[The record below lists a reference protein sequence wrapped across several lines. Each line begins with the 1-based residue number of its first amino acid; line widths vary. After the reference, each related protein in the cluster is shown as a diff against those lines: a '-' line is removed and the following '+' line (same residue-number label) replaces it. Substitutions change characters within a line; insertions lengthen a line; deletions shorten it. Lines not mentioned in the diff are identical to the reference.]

1 MEKGVSSMSLLI
13 CGATII
19 DGVGSK
25 PIEGRAIWIE
35 GGRIKAIGQRSEFA
49 SHPEAKI
56 VNAQGQYAI
65 PGLIDTNVH
74 LVGTL
79 FLDEFVRFEGRY
91 EELIAEAAQVALKN
105 GLTTV
110 CDTWGPRQAL
120 IAVREKINA
129 GTIPGSRILCAG
141 NIIGLDGPFSE
152 NFFPKYLEVASSSFV
167 QRVNSVYAET
177 VGPELT
183 WLPPDEVGR
192 VVRSYTRSGVD
203 FIKYASSEHRVPSG
217 PSAYLTFSP
226 AVQAVIVE
234 EAHRAGLTAQA
245 HSTSV
250 EGLKAAIEAGCD
262 IIQHGNLTGTV
273 PIPGATLESFVK
285 RKAACAVLA
294 FSKRQQKVILEQGAP
309 ELRKSHS
316 PAFMEASHQVN
327 IRNLLS
333 CGASLLLCTDSG
345 YVSQEVMRDPAFEPI
360 VGEDSLYA
368 LGSGHFQWFEAMQEH
383 GMAPMEAL
391 KAATRNI
398 AVALKK
404 DKDLGSLE
412 PGKVADLIILEKDPL
427 QSASHYRSIGTV
439 IKDGVVVDRSRLP
452 LTPVMRGA
460 AKP

>member
-1 MEKGVSSMSLLI
+1 
-13 CGATII
+13 
-19 DGVGSK
+19 
-25 PIEGRAIWIE
+25 
-35 GGRIKAIGQRSEFA
+35 
-49 SHPEAKI
+49 
-56 VNAQGQYAI
+56 
-65 PGLIDTNVH
+65 
-74 LVGTL
+74 
-79 FLDEFVRFEGRY
+79 
-91 EELIAEAAQVALKN
+91 
-105 GLTTV
+105 
-110 CDTWGPRQAL
+110 
-120 IAVREKINA
+120 
-129 GTIPGSRILCAG
+129 
-141 NIIGLDGPFSE
+141 
-152 NFFPKYLEVASSSFV
+152 
-167 QRVNSVYAET
+167 